1 MNSRTRLSGETLPV
15 RSVSDPYSFYT
26 DPAPVLFFI
35 LPTNGLDHA
44 HDRGLDHADEHGLV
58 CGQDIVV
65 KINGQFNSSQ
75 QTVIKNI

>member
-26 DPAPVLFFI
+26 DPAPAPVLFFI

-44 HDRGLDHADEHGLV
+44 HDRGLDHADEHG
-58 CGQDIVV
+58 
-65 KINGQFNSSQ
+65 
-75 QTVIKNI
+75 